1 MFQTSSKGCYV
12 QVRLIANQENR
23 GLRVDKE
30 IGKRGNDSV
39 INMNQ
44 LLSPETDQRKED
56 KSGLE
61 VFGVELLLLNE
72 HLGEEIN

>member
-1 MFQTSSKGCYV
+1 M
-12 QVRLIANQENR
+12 
-23 GLRVDKE
+23 DKE